1 MSSEPTMH
9 STLTNLMEYSTPH
22 QVSGNQQH
30 GYSGD
35 GRPRGTSGGE
45 SDSDDDALLFLAVP
59 AGWLVRLLAFLG
71 ELVASAILG
80 LVFPVA
86 ALVGALRALPA
97 AAASSLR
104 RVARG
109 LLAAACTFA
118 ALVAALLVSVL
129 LGFVLVRR
137 CVEGPV
143 TVRQQLFFDY
153 TEAQPSAAVLLGGAR
168 GAVLPAG
175 HSVSVSMALLLP
187 DSYHNREVGM
197 FQIKAEA
204 VSASGVT
211 MASATQPHM
220 LRYKSGP
227 VRLAQTALLCVPLT
241 LGMRSEAQAASLRV
255 LQYREGHGRH
265 RRTGAIRVLL
275 QPRAATV
282 SLPQVYRAEV
292 VVQTALPWAKSL
304 ARGFRWTLCV
314 WVSSSVYAVLAVCW
328 VRPLVL
334 SARRRPSGV
343 QEADGNL
350 ASGLG
355 LVDMG
360 DRPRKEAS
368 DCLAARWRA
377 RRSER
382 KAQLRT
388 RLHGGGMELEATE
401 DSASSVAVVER
412 EKEPGEAVNDP

>member
-1 MSSEPTMH
+1 
-9 STLTNLMEYSTPH
+9 
-22 QVSGNQQH
+22 
-30 GYSGD
+30 
-35 GRPRGTSGGE
+35 
-45 SDSDDDALLFLAVP
+45 
-59 AGWLVRLLAFLG
+59 
-71 ELVASAILG
+71 
-80 LVFPVA
+80 
-86 ALVGALRALPA
+86 
-97 AAASSLR
+97 
-104 RVARG
+104 
-109 LLAAACTFA
+109 
-118 ALVAALLVSVL
+118 
-129 LGFVLVRR
+129 
-137 CVEGPV
+137 
-143 TVRQQLFFDY
+143 
-153 TEAQPSAAVLLGGAR
+153 
-168 GAVLPAG
+168 
-175 HSVSVSMALLLP
+175 
-187 DSYHNREVGM
+187 
-197 FQIKAEA
+197 
-204 VSASGVT
+204 

-343 QEADGNL
+343 EEADGNM

-360 DRPRKEAS
+360 DRPRK
-368 DCLAARWRA
+368 WRA

-401 DSASSVAVVER
+401 DSASTSVAVVER
-412 EKEPGEAVNDP
+412 EKETGEAVNDP

>member
-109 LLAAACTFA
+109 LLA
-118 ALVAALLVSVL
+118 
-129 LGFVLVRR
+129 
-137 CVEGPV
+137 
-143 TVRQQLFFDY
+143 
-153 TEAQPSAAVLLGGAR
+153 
-168 GAVLPAG
+168 
-175 HSVSVSMALLLP
+175 
-187 DSYHNREVGM
+187 
-197 FQIKAEA
+197 
-204 VSASGVT
+204 
-211 MASATQPHM
+211 
-220 LRYKSGP
+220 
-227 VRLAQTALLCVPLT
+227 
-241 LGMRSEAQAASLRV
+241 
-255 LQYREGHGRH
+255 
-265 RRTGAIRVLL
+265 
-275 QPRAATV
+275 
-282 SLPQVYRAEV
+282 
-292 VVQTALPWAKSL
+292 
-304 ARGFRWTLCV
+304 
-314 WVSSSVYAVLAVCW
+314 VLAVCW